1 MKKTLYNIVTTSKRA
16 ALIVIVIVISIFL
29 LYSSYVY
36 KNLNIE
42 VITLLKEST
51 NKTAAI
57 LENKINSHQHSV
69 QDLALSISDENVMSD
84 KNIQLLKKIIEN
96 YNYLRMGVVDKN
108 LKAVTTDG
116 KIVQL
121 TESEY
126 LNKAFN
132 GSVSVS
138 EQIFDVVDGNPI
150 IVYAAPV
157 FTSDYSSVQ
166 AILFATFSIS
176 EYHDTL
182 SSHVFDSQ
190 GCSYILKNNGA
201 IITSNCYLMSPESS
215 NNLFHYIKKIHGD
228 NANDIKCMENK
239 IIKGN
244 EGYIKV
250 KDKIS
255 SSSFVEKY
263 YYFTPLGFNDW
274 VYVTS
279 VPVTILHKEMTLT
292 LLSTLILACIII
304 VITISIL
311 SILLNNQKKS
321 KVALEDMIYKNK
333 ITGNLSYE
341 KFKMEAIQLLR
352 KKEYNYA
359 LVVIDIEK
367 FKYINDMFGYTE
379 GDNLIRFIDS
389 VLLNNCHKNELTSHI
404 LGDDFIMLLRTT
416 DRESLCRRLE
426 KTNEEIEQYVRPK
439 NRYYKISLLM
449 GVYEI
454 LNGEYDIDAMRDRA
468 EIPLNNLKNNKI
480 ALYLF
485 YDEEMRKKIVFER
498 ELENRMQEALEI
510 NEFIVYYQPK
520 YSTSDGSLC
529 GGEALIRW
537 IQKDGKILPPA
548 IFIPLFEEN
557 GFIVQLDKFV
567 FEQICRDVTQWKEKG
582 YQVVPIS
589 CNISRKSVVVDNLV
603 EEYEAIIQRY
613 DVDTS
618 LVAIELIE
626 SAFIEN
632 DFVIREFVEKFN
644 EKNIKIIMDDFGVGF
659 SSIGLIKE
667 IDIAALK
674 IDRSFVLDINEN
686 YKSKLIVE
694 AIIKLMKRLNIKVN
708 AEGIETLEQAES
720 LTQLGCDEI
729 QGYYYDKP
737 LTKED
742 FEKRMISK
750 AKKQS

>member
-367 FKYINDMFGYTE
+367 FNYINDMFGYTE

-416 DRESLCRRLE
+416 DRESLCRRL
-426 KTNEEIEQYVRPK
+426 
-439 NRYYKISLLM
+439 
-449 GVYEI
+449 
-454 LNGEYDIDAMRDRA
+454 
-468 EIPLNNLKNNKI
+468 
-480 ALYLF
+480 
-485 YDEEMRKKIVFER
+485 
-498 ELENRMQEALEI
+498 
-510 NEFIVYYQPK
+510 
-520 YSTSDGSLC
+520 
-529 GGEALIRW
+529 
-537 IQKDGKILPPA
+537 
-548 IFIPLFEEN
+548 
-557 GFIVQLDKFV
+557 
-567 FEQICRDVTQWKEKG
+567 
-582 YQVVPIS
+582 
-589 CNISRKSVVVDNLV
+589 
-603 EEYEAIIQRY
+603 
-613 DVDTS
+613 
-618 LVAIELIE
+618 
-626 SAFIEN
+626 
-632 DFVIREFVEKFN
+632 EKFN